1 MSSVIDID
9 RGTHMEA
16 SEIHL
21 RVSDTVTMAEA
32 VFSSGHRV
40 GPVLKDVGLMTS
52 CSTRMI

>member
-1 MSSVIDID
+1 MIDID